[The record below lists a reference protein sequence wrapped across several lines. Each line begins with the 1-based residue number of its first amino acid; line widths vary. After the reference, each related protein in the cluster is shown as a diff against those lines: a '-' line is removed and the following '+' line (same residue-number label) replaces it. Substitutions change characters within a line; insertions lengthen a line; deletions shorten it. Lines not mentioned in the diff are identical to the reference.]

1 MGIFLDT
8 PLKEFMIIIKGLLCR
23 IQMFFLN
30 DGVPK
35 TIYANKTLSN
45 KDTLMNVVA
54 TANVVNGKIIFNEEN
69 NILKRMLKCN

>member
-1 MGIFLDT
+1 MGNFLDT

-30 DGVPK
+30 DGVSK
-35 TIYANKTLSN
+35 TMYANKTLSN
-45 KDTLMNVVA
+45 KDTLMTVVA